1 MILNDRLVRSAG
13 THYTTRIVQYRVIE
27 EIAMRLP
34 KILRYIALA
43 AFAALTA
50 SARAEE
56 HQNQFIP
63 EIDAFITLSERT
75 RLYLYGNLTENLS
88 TNSTDSEL
96 GANVDYTLV
105 PIFRTEL
112 RKADWARDRYL
123 WTRVGYARLSS
134 PDNRGDGPT
143 ERRAILELTG
153 RIPLPNEV
161 SLVSRGR
168 VDLRDIGGEFSQRYR
183 VRLGIEKEFII
194 GGVVT
199 VPYIQAEDFYDTRYD
214 AWIQQ
219 LYQTGIEIELS
230 KSWRVEAF
238 LARQNNQRSASSNVD
253 QLGLTL
259 KYYH

>member
-1 MILNDRLVRSAG
+1 MTLS
-13 THYTTRIVQYRVIE
+13 T
-27 EIAMRLP
+27 
-34 KILRYIALA
+34 ILRFIALGV
-43 AFAALTA
+43 FAALAA

-56 HQNQFIP
+56 HQKQFIP
-63 EIDAFITLSERT
+63 EIDAFVTLSERA
-75 RLYLYGNLTENLS
+75 RLYLYGNLTENLT

-105 PIFRTEL
+105 PILRTEL

-143 ERRAILELTG
+143 ERRVILELTG
-153 RIPLPNEV
+153 RTSLPNEV
-161 SLVSRGR
+161 WMVNRGR
-168 VDLRDIGGEFSQRYR
+168 VDLRDIGGESSQRFRY
-183 VRLGIEKEFII
+183 RLGFEREFVI
-194 GGVVT
+194 GGTVT
-199 VPYIQAEDFYDTRYD
+199 VPYAQAEIFYDTRYD

-230 KSWRVEAF
+230 KSWRIEAF
-238 LARQNNQRSASSNVD
+238 IARQNNQRSASGNVD